1 MGKRPPFAQMEAMYR
16 LRIIPEGTPI
26 PTEIVTLH
34 RATEVLTTIPELLRR
49 HRNCQRIE
57 VCAGTT
63 ALFAVDGKGR
73 LLDQD
78 APAQ

>member
-1 MGKRPPFAQMEAMYR
+1 MYR
-16 LRIIPEGTPI
+16 LRIIPEGSAI

-34 RATEVLTTIPELLRR
+34 RATEVLTSIPELLRR

-63 ALFAVDGKGR
+63 PLFAVDCRGR
-73 LLDQD
+73 LLDQEP
-78 APAQ
+78 PAR